1 MTCSQKTILLQTL
14 CNTLTWT
21 CTDQKNTCQVINC
34 QMAATETIELPVAIW
49 NIIYKRGSHT
59 KFPMKAGFLTGVSV
73 ISAKVTW
80 ARHLALAFINIYPAG
95 RLMDLA
101 FLSRSKTC
109 SVSIWGRCKS
119 PTILKISRQSN
130 IETVLHP
137 RRWSPNYKS

>member
-1 MTCSQKTILLQTL
+1 MVSEN
-14 CNTLTWT
+14 NTLVTWA
-21 CTDQKNTCQVINC
+21 CTEQKKNLSSDYC
-34 QMAATETIELPVAIW
+34 QMAATETIALSVAIS
-49 NIIYKRGSHT
+49 NIIYKRGRHT

-130 IETVLHP
+130 IETVLRP
-137 RRWSPNYKS
+137 RRWSAN